1 MSQLYFN
8 TNESNVSDNQFNNG
22 IKIIV
27 SAYENNCQIL
37 SSEINRLNNEL
48 EKKNKKISELEELCS
63 SLLNQKNSYENKISD
78 LKNKNE
84 KITNQMEKIKKENI
98 ELKKIKQTIIN
109 TLEYNNNK
117 IKTIDNISGKNNI
130 TLLNGGKKENK
141 DNKNIKISKGAFS
154 NILNL
159 KKKNKEFNF
168 LTEKNKSYSC
178 ERVHSRTRTNS
189 INEIDSL
196 TKFLIKQE
204 NENINYNNNDNIKNN
219 FFKQCRNTM
228 NSNHYSDLMNIVH
241 LFNLKEITKKEMY
254 DNIIEI
260 FKKFKYENLI
270 DSFNNLFS

>member
-8 TNESNVSDNQFNNG
+8 TNESNDSDNQFNNG

-98 ELKKIKQTIIN
+98 ELKKIKQTIIS

-141 DNKNIKISKGAFS
+141 DNKNTKISKGAFS

>member
-8 TNESNVSDNQFNNG
+8 TNESNDSDNQFNNG

-84 KITNQMEKIKKENI
+84 KIVNQMEKIKKENI

>member
-8 TNESNVSDNQFNNG
+8 TNESNDSDNQFNNG

-130 TLLNGGKKENK
+130 TLLNGGKKENN

-260 FKKFKYENLI
+260 FQKFKYENLI

>member
-8 TNESNVSDNQFNNG
+8 TNESNDSDNQFNNG

-117 IKTIDNISGKNNI
+117 IKTIDNISWKNNI
-130 TLLNGGKKENK
+130 TLLKKEKKENK

>member
-8 TNESNVSDNQFNNG
+8 TNESNDSDNQFNNG

-37 SSEINRLNNEL
+37 SSEINRLNDEL

-130 TLLNGGKKENK
+130 TLLNGGKKENN

>member
-8 TNESNVSDNQFNNG
+8 TNESNDSDNQFNNG

-141 DNKNIKISKGAFS
+141 DNKNTKISKGAFS

>member
-8 TNESNVSDNQFNNG
+8 TNESNDSDNQFNNG

-37 SSEINRLNNEL
+37 SSEINRLNDEL

-84 KITNQMEKIKKENI
+84 KIVNQMEKIKKENI

-130 TLLNGGKKENK
+130 TLLNGGKKENN

-260 FKKFKYENLI
+260 FQKFKYENLI

>member
-8 TNESNVSDNQFNNG
+8 TNESNDSDNQFNNG

-63 SLLNQKNSYENKISD
+63 SLLNQKNSYENKITD

-84 KITNQMEKIKKENI
+84 KIINQMEKIKKENI

-130 TLLNGGKKENK
+130 TLLNGGKKENN

-178 ERVHSRTRTNS
+178 ERIHSRTRTNS

-196 TKFLIKQE
+196 TKVLIKQE

-219 FFKQCRNTM
+219 FFKKCRNIM

-260 FKKFKYENLI
+260 FQKFKYENLI

>member
-8 TNESNVSDNQFNNG
+8 TNESNDSDNQFNNG

-130 TLLNGGKKENK
+130 TLLNGGKKENN

>member
-8 TNESNVSDNQFNNG
+8 TNESNDSDNQFNNG

>member
-8 TNESNVSDNQFNNG
+8 TNESNDSDNQFNNG

-98 ELKKIKQTIIN
+98 ELKKIKQTIII

>member
-141 DNKNIKISKGAFS
+141 DNKNTKISKGAFS

>member
-84 KITNQMEKIKKENI
+84 KIVNQMEKIKKENI

-189 INEIDSL
+189 INEIDSS

>member
-8 TNESNVSDNQFNNG
+8 TNESNDSDNQFNNG

-37 SSEINRLNNEL
+37 SSEINRLNDEL

-63 SLLNQKNSYENKISD
+63 SLLNQKNSYENKITD

-84 KITNQMEKIKKENI
+84 KIINQMEKIKKENI

-130 TLLNGGKKENK
+130 TLLNGGKKENN

-178 ERVHSRTRTNS
+178 ERIHSRTRTNS

-196 TKFLIKQE
+196 TKVLIKQE

-219 FFKQCRNTM
+219 FFKKCRNIM

-260 FKKFKYENLI
+260 FQKFKYENLI